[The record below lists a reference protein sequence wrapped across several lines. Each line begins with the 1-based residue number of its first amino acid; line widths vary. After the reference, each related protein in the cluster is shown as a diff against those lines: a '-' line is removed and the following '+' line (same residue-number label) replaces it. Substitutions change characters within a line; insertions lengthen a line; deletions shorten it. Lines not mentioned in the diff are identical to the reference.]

1 MTNDDIKA
9 KMREALEKKQD
20 AKRSSAEGAE
30 GAEGSEKVH
39 GPEVLG
45 AGKRVHRH
53 KSG

>member
-20 AKRSSAEGAE
+20 NKRSSTE

-45 AGKRVHRH
+45 AGKRVHRR

>member
-20 AKRSSAEGAE
+20 AKHNSAEGAE
-30 GAEGSEKVH
+30 GSDKFH
-39 GPEVLG
+39 GPEVMG
-45 AGKRVHRH
+45 AGKRIHRR